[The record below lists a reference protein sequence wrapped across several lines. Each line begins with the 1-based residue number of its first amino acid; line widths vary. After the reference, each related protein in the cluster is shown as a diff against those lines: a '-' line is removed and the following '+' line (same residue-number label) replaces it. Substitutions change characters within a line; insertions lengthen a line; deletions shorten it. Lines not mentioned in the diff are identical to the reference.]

1 LIGSVAH
8 LLDYC
13 WQEEGERVNGAK
25 TSHADEHVDVDF
37 PVFDCLQNVFEG
49 ESIGEVSVID
59 SQPAFDFFTLV
70 FGKELGSVGGFL
82 LASFIKVS

>member
-1 LIGSVAH
+1 
-8 LLDYC
+8 
-13 WQEEGERVNGAK
+13 
-25 TSHADEHVDVDF
+25 VDVDF

-70 FGKELGSVGGFL
+70 FGKELGSVGVFC
-82 LASFIKVS
+82 